1 MWSSTLAAVFAQ
13 TCKVYVQVVAAKM
26 QQITMTEFLPALGIT
41 ESNLHSAT
49 DPPYDSEF
57 VSVEFATAAFR
68 FGHDLVPD
76 SIGPDFKTVEIFN
89 GEVSCQIVQGPF
101 VRLAL

>member
-1 MWSSTLAAVFAQ
+1 ME
-13 TCKVYVQVVAAKM
+13 AKL

-41 ESNLHSAT
+41 KSDLQNAPSQ
-49 DPPYDSEF
+49 PQSSKF

-76 SIGPDFKTVEIFN
+76 YIGGFPTADIFN
-89 GEVSCQIVQGPF
+89 GQ
-101 VRLAL
+101 VRPHTAL